1 MSFSSWKKQDKQ
13 PMTTS
18 YTRQFFSHSP
28 SLPLVYKPAV
38 LGMDLSKWFSAHL
51 SMIEQD
57 LLDNGTILFRG
68 FGVYGLDDFTE
79 FVNVSLKETA
89 RYTEGATP
97 RTSLG
102 AGVYTA
108 TEFPRTQEIAL
119 HNELSYV
126 SSPPKKL
133 VFCCLTSPQEG
144 GQTQIADI
152 RKVAKRID
160 PAILEEFSARG
171 GWMLRRNYGVG
182 FGPTIEK
189 AFETDDLAKIEQY
202 CQEANIDFIKISE
215 KCIRTEQIRP
225 AMHFH
230 PVTGV
235 PVWFN
240 HVAFWHHSSLCPKI
254 RASMKQ
260 VLKIEEFPFS
270 TCFADGSPI
279 PDSTIQN
286 IRQAY
291 IDEQVMFDW
300 QVGDVM
306 LIDNW
311 SVAHGRQPYSG
322 ARKVVVAM
330 G

>member
-1 MSFSSWKKQDKQ
+1 
-13 PMTTS
+13 MTKS
-18 YTRQFFSHSP
+18 YVRQFFNHLS

-38 LGMDLSKWFSAHL
+38 PGMDLLKWFSSHL
-51 SMIEQD
+51 PMIEQD
-57 LLDNGTILFRG
+57 LLDYGTILFRG
-68 FGVYGLDDFTE
+68 FGVSVLDDFTA
-79 FVNVSLKETA
+79 FVNVSLKQTA

-108 TEFPRTQEIAL
+108 TEFPMIQEIAL

-126 SSPPKKL
+126 SCPPKKL
-133 VFCCLTSPQEG
+133 VFCCLTEPQEG
-144 GQTQIADI
+144 GQTQIADV

-160 PAILEEFSARG
+160 PVILNEFNERG

-189 AFETDDLAKIEQY
+189 AFETDDHVKIKQY
-202 CQEANIDFIKISE
+202 CEQANIAFIKISE

-230 PVTGV
+230 PVTRE

-254 RASMKQ
+254 RASMTQ
-260 VLKIEEFPFS
+260 VLKIEEFPFL

-279 PDSTIQN
+279 PDSYIKN

-291 IDEQVMFDW
+291 TAEQVMFDW
-300 QVGDVM
+300 QAGDVM

-322 ARKVVVAM
+322 ARKIVVAM